1 MLFVA
6 RIPKHSTRGLVLW
19 SFLNAVWFM
28 FYEGPQHTT
37 AEMSEHAHM
46 IVYVWNNMATVE
58 HISFHLSA
66 NDLDNVTTQPG
77 KRRLCC
83 VGPWFLFRVHVM
95 GHGRTSNSPARFFSN
110 NLATWCEGV
119 KCGRKQVF
127 LSSVWDQ
134 TQSQTR
140 NVQFDT

>member
-46 IVYVWNNMATVE
+46 IVCVWNNMANL
-58 HISFHLSA
+58 SFVRERPRQRDEIAREEAS
-66 NDLDNVTTQPG
+66 V
-77 KRRLCC
+77 
-83 VGPWFLFRVHVM
+83 FVH
-95 GHGRTSNSPARFFSN
+95 GF
-110 NLATWCEGV
+110 CI
-119 KCGRKQVF
+119 VF
-127 LSSVWDQ
+127 I
-134 TQSQTR
+134 
-140 NVQFDT
+140 